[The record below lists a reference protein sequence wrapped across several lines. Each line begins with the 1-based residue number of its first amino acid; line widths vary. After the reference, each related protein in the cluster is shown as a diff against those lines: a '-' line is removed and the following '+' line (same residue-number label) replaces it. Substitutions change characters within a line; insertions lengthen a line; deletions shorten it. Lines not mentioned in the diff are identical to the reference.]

1 MRSAPAG
8 PGRRPPPTASLG
20 HLALIAGAQRNFE
33 SRPALRRALR
43 THLAAVA
50 FDDRLDDPQA
60 EAQSARFRLLLRT
73 AIEAIEHRA
82 ALDLRHAGAFIFD
95 PYDNAPFAMRCA
107 NAHDAVLRGE
117 LAGVRQQVD
126 EHLGKS
132 RTIAIDEQ
140 QNLGNL
146 LLQTLLPLLHQRA
159 DQRIIILDGFF
170 DGNALTAVLEAP
182 GLDVHVLE

>member
-33 SRPALRRALR
+33 SRPALRRAPR

-107 NAHDAVLRGE
+107 RSEERRVGKECRSRGAAARHE
-117 LAGVRQQVD
+117 GHGGSAR
-126 EHLGKS
+126 
-132 RTIAIDEQ
+132 
-140 QNLGNL
+140 
-146 LLQTLLPLLHQRA
+146 
-159 DQRIIILDGFF
+159 DG
-170 DGNALTAVLEAP
+170 GA
-182 GLDVHVLE
+182 